1 MLVLTRPG
9 AKNALLY
16 AVDSFC
22 LIQIA
27 NGAIGHSHEFLT
39 EVLNQVLKLS

>member
-16 AVDSFC
+16 AVHLLSFV
-22 LIQIA
+22 QIG
-27 NGAIGHSHEFLT
+27 NNKIERSHEFLT
-39 EVLNQVLKLS
+39 